1 MFLLESWEFEQ
12 KWAFGHEMGR
22 MGQWLEEGKG
32 FTLDG
37 SSPTAKFPPF
47 YPLFVG
53 GIFYLFGPYTKAA
66 AVALFLSQSLFS
78 AAIAICLANM
88 GNRLFGGITGMI
100 AGWAWVFYPTS
111 IFYSVVRIWYSELAM
126 LLILLVII
134 IAVTTQYPPSFGRI
148 ALLGALSGLTVLTDS
163 TMALYL
169 PFLFLW
175 ILVAWRVHSS
185 RLIVSV
191 TVWGVAAGI
200 VASPWM
206 IRNWLVLGSPM
217 LLKANFG
224 MELFIGNVPGAS
236 ITDMRQKFA
245 ALQEKDPDSGNGW
258 SEIAYYRYLQ
268 NKALE
273 WIQEHPLSFL
283 SLTARRIFYFWL
295 LNPAQGWE
303 SRLRLIFF
311 SPLIVL
317 ALCGVRHA
325 GGRRWQLAPLWLFLL
340 IYPMPY
346 YLAHVNHGRY
356 SYPVEPLVLLLA
368 ASFIAIWFTRDSN
381 AVVFQQAAVNER
393 PGIGEVQRSA

>member
-1 MFLLESWEFEQ
+1 
-12 KWAFGHEMGR
+12 
-22 MGQWLEEGKG
+22 
-32 FTLDG
+32 
-37 SSPTAKFPPF
+37 
-47 YPLFVG
+47 
-53 GIFYLFGPYTKAA
+53 
-66 AVALFLSQSLFS
+66 
-78 AAIAICLANM
+78 
-88 GNRLFGGITGMI
+88 MI

-283 SLTARRIFYFWL
+283 SLTARRIFHFWL

>member
-22 MGQWLEEGKG
+22 MGQWLAEGKG

-283 SLTARRIFYFWL
+283 SLTARRIFHFWL